1 MMSTTSPLQIRKI
14 LEDSIPMDALNIIEQ
29 IFNDVKIK
37 QKQEQSLEDRV
48 ESLEN
53 ELIKLKTEREIVDTM
68 SYNEGDIIY
77 GLFSKELELEHMGE
91 IVAIDI
97 DERKPVGYGKNIS
110 EAFLQAKIVN
120 PNQEQFYF
128 RKVGKSYLEKI

>member
-1 MMSTTSPLQIRKI
+1 MMSTTSPLQTRKL
-14 LEDSIPMDALNIIEQ
+14 LEDSLPNDLLNIVEQ
-29 IFNDVKIK
+29 LFNGVQIT

-53 ELIKLKTEREIVDTM
+53 ELIKLRTEREIIDTM

-77 GLFSKELELEHMGE
+77 ELFSGELESDHMGE

-120 PNQEQFYF
+120 PKQDQFYF